1 MAKKERYVVQ
11 LDDELWFPDP
21 HHGLEDGW
29 FAIGGDLSPNRLIL
43 AYQHGI
49 FPWYSFRDSDEP
61 LWFCPMSR
69 FVIFPSQIHVSH
81 SMRTLMNKGIYH
93 CSFNKDFEGVI
104 RNCGRVN
111 GRYEAEGAWLSEDII
126 RAYTR
131 LHKMGW
137 VSSVEVWEGDQLV
150 GGLYG
155 GTYKK
160 TFIGE
165 SMFSLKPNTS
175 KIALIFLARY
185 MEKNHLTM
193 IDCQI
198 ESPHLKSM
206 GGVHIDYEEYMRLL
220 NMD

>member
-1 MAKKERYVVQ
+1 MAKMERYVVQ

-93 CSFNKDFEGVI
+93 CSFNKDFDSVI

-206 GGVHIDYEEYMRLL
+206 GGVHIDYEKYMRLL